1 MNKNQYQKKM
11 AIYILMA
18 SGATFLANNSF
29 AKTEPP
35 KTHPAT
41 TIDRVAAS
49 AKHKALSEKAQSIEG
64 EATEIEAETQKVI
77 LALDKKDTK
86 GATTLLQGVST
97 KLDNLLAK
105 NPGMDLVP
113 ARVEADVYD
122 FDGTN
127 KQVAYAI
134 DEAEDMLKHGK
145 LQTARNVVAGMAS
158 EIRVTTTSIP
168 LGTYPAAIKQIIP
181 LIDSGKID
189 QAAVDLNSVLD
200 TLVVTTK
207 VMPLPVLRAEELLTV
222 AAELEHRD
230 DLSQEQNRDF
240 IQKYTDAAKN
250 QLERTQL
257 LGYGEKDDYKPL
269 YKEIDAIH
277 KTLFSEKSA
286 AAWQKVKDEFAQF
299 KDRLKG
305 LEEAAERAGHPAK

>member
-11 AIYILMA
+11 AIYVLLA
-18 SGATFLANNSF
+18 SGATFLASNSF
-29 AKTEPP
+29 AKTETP

-49 AKHKALSEKAQSIEG
+49 AKHKALTEKAQSIEG
-64 EATEIEAETQKVI
+64 EAAEIEAETQKAI

-86 GATTLLQGVST
+86 EATTILQRVST

-105 NPGMDLVP
+105 NPGLGLVP

-122 FDGTN
+122 FNGTN

-134 DEAEDMLKHGK
+134 DEAENMLKHGK
-145 LQTARNVVAGMAS
+145 LQTARHIVAGMAS

-181 LIDSGKID
+181 LIESGKID
-189 QAAVDLNSVLD
+189 QAVVDLSNVLG
-200 TLVVTTK
+200 TLVVATE

-222 AAELEHRD
+222 AAELKHRD
-230 DLSQEQNRDF
+230 DLSKEANRTE
-240 IQKYTDAAKN
+240 IQQFTDAAKD
-250 QLERTQL
+250 QLELAQL
-257 LGYGEKDDYKPL
+257 LGYGNKDDYKPL

-277 KTLFSEKSA
+277 KTLFTEKSA
-286 AAWQKVKDEFAQF
+286 SAWQEVKADITQF

-305 LEEAAERAGHPAK
+305 LEASAERIGHPAK